1 MMHRL
6 RRLLSFDL
14 DGDNL
19 ESRTAYW
26 IYPLLYFMLIIL
38 LLLIVLT
45 AFSSMTPQDK
55 AGFTTFNLIGLAFC
69 ACLYVLARR
78 GHLRLAALG
87 MVTCVYLGAALPSAF
102 LFGTIR
108 APNISGFFV
117 LVPMTALLLGKIGR
131 ASCRERV

>member
-6 RRLLSFDL
+6 RQPYRLNL

-69 ACLYVLARR
+69 ACMFWRVVRSSLRR
-78 GHLRLAALG
+78 WAW
-87 MVTCVYLGAALPSAF
+87 
-102 LFGTIR
+102 
-108 APNISGFFV
+108 
-117 LVPMTALLLGKIGR
+117 
-131 ASCRERV
+131 